1 MKIYKNGDIY
11 VVMKLLKTIQKLV
24 EEAEAEYNL
33 VLESNNSKEIERA
46 ERNYEDSLKVLD
58 KFNQLNGYKRK

>member
-11 VVMKLLKTIQKLV
+11 VVMKLLKTIQRLV
-24 EEAEAEYNL
+24 EESEAEYNQ

-46 ERNYEDSLKVLD
+46 ERNYEDSLKVLE

>member
-11 VVMKLLKTIQKLV
+11 VVMKLLKTIQRLV
-24 EEAEAEYNL
+24 EEAEAEYNQ

-46 ERNYEDSLKVLD
+46 ERNYEDSLKVLE